1 MLTTETNTARLS
13 ELRPEVETFIEHAA
27 REGVVHVR
35 EIDRLTEALE
45 LDRENVEA
53 LRAELTVR
61 EVEVHQDDSIGT
73 VDAEAAMQAALTAD
87 SVQLFLNQAG
97 GHRILSREE
106 EQRLAK
112 RVEKGDLRAKDEL
125 IESNLRL
132 VVSIAA
138 KYRNQGVDFG
148 DLIQEG
154 VLGLNRAVEKFDW
167 RKGFKFSTYATWW
180 IRQSMQRAIANYS
193 RTIRLP
199 VHINER
205 LIRINRAMRQVE
217 AEVGREP
224 TIEEIASRTRLE
236 TEEIELIRES
246 SRTPASIHAQAT
258 SDSDTELGELLA
270 DEGAD
275 DPMDLAA
282 GSEAMRAVATLLDRL
297 TDREREVL
305 MRRFGLAGG
314 QPSSLDEIGRDLG
327 LTRERVRQIETQAL
341 AQLSRIPEAE
351 RLRAA

>member
-1 MLTTETNTARLS
+1 MLTTEEATRRLS
-13 ELRPEVETFIEHAA
+13 EFRPEIETFLEHAS

-35 EIDRLTEALE
+35 EIDRLSEALE
-45 LDRENVEA
+45 LDREQVEA
-53 LRAELTVR
+53 LRAELVAR
-61 EVEVHQDDSIGT
+61 DVELHQDDSIGT

-205 LIRINRAMRQVE
+205 LIRINRATRQIE

-224 TIEEIASRTRLE
+224 SIEEIAERTRLE
-236 TEEIELIRES
+236 REEIELIRES
-246 SRTPASIHAQAT
+246 ARTPASIHAQAT
-258 SDSDTELGELLA
+258 SESDTELGELLA
-270 DEGAD
+270 DEAAD
-275 DPMDLAA
+275 DPVDAA
-282 GSEAMRAVATLLDRL
+282 ADSEAMRAVASLLDRL
-297 TDREREVL
+297 TDRERQVL

-314 QPSSLDEIGRDLG
+314 RPASLDEIGRDLG

-341 AQLSRIPEAE
+341 AQLARIPEADT
-351 RLRAA
+351 LRAA

>member
-1 MLTTETNTARLS
+1 MLTTEEAVLRLS
-13 ELRPEVETFIEHAA
+13 ESRPEIETFIEHAT
-27 REGVVHVR
+27 REGVVHTR
-35 EIDRLTEALE
+35 EIERLSEALE
-45 LDRENVEA
+45 LDREQQDA
-53 LRAELTVR
+53 LRAELVAR
-61 EVEVHQDDSIGT
+61 DVELHQDDSIGT

-205 LIRINRAMRQVE
+205 LIRINRATRQIE

-224 TIEEIASRTRLE
+224 TIEEIAERTRLE
-236 TEEIELIRES
+236 REEIELIRES
-246 SRTPASIHAQAT
+246 ARTPASIHAQAT
-258 SDSDTELGELLA
+258 SESDTELGELLA
-270 DEGAD
+270 DEAAD
-275 DPMDLAA
+275 DPVDSAA
-282 GSEAMRAVATLLDRL
+282 GSEAMRAVASLLDRL

-314 QPSSLDEIGRDLG
+314 RPSSLDEIGRDLG

-341 AQLSRIPEAE
+341 AQLARIPEAGT
-351 RLRAA
+351 LRVA

>member
-1 MLTTETNTARLS
+1 MLTTEEATSRLS
-13 ELRPEVETFIEHAA
+13 EIRPEIETFLEHAG

-35 EIDRLTEALE
+35 ELERLAEALE
-45 LDRENVEA
+45 LDREQVEA
-53 LRAELTVR
+53 LRAELVAR
-61 EVEVHQDDSIGT
+61 DVEVHQDDSIGT

-205 LIRINRAMRQVE
+205 LIRINRATRQIE

-224 TIEEIASRTRLE
+224 TIEEIAERTRLDR
-236 TEEIELIRES
+236 EEIELIRES
-246 SRTPASIHAQAT
+246 ARTPASIHAQAT
-258 SDSDTELGELLA
+258 SESDTELGELLA

-275 DPMDLAA
+275 DPVDAA
-282 GSEAMRAVATLLDRL
+282 ADSEAMRAVASLLDRL
-297 TDREREVL
+297 TEREREVL

-314 QPSSLDEIGRDLG
+314 RPASLDEIGRDLG

-341 AQLSRIPEAE
+341 AQLARIPEAE
-351 RLRAA
+351 TLRAA

>member
-1 MLTTETNTARLS
+1 MLTNENNNGKFSKLG
-13 ELRPEVETFIEHAA
+13 PEVETFIEHAA
-27 REGVVHVR
+27 REGVVHAR
-35 EIDRLTEALE
+35 EIERLAEALD
-45 LDRENVEA
+45 LDREHVEA
-53 LRAELTVR
+53 LRAELTKR
-61 EVEVHQDDSIGT
+61 EVEVHQDDNIGT

-205 LIRINRAMRQVE
+205 LIRINRAMRQIE

-224 TIEEIASRTRLE
+224 SIEEIASRTRLDK
-236 TEEIELIRES
+236 EEIELIRLS

-275 DPMDLAA
+275 DPVDMAS
-282 GSEAMRAVATLLDRL
+282 GSESMRAVATLLDRL
-297 TDREREVL
+297 TDRER
-305 MRRFGLAGG
+305 
-314 QPSSLDEIGRDLG
+314 
-327 LTRERVRQIETQAL
+327 
-341 AQLSRIPEAE
+341 
-351 RLRAA
+351 